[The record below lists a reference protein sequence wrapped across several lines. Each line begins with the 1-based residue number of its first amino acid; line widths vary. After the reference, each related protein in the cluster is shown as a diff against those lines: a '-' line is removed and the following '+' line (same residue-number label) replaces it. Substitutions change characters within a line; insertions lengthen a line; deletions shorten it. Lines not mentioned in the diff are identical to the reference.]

1 MKTKYTT
8 TILGFGNH
16 AAIEIPESELKKLGG
31 SRRAPLKITINKYT
45 YQSTATVMNGKC
57 LVAFPKKDRE
67 SAGVES
73 GDKVEVRLEL
83 DAGYRQVIIPQ
94 ELAGALK
101 KEGLKKELDQ
111 LIYSRRKE
119 YARQVADAKA
129 PETKTRR
136 IQKILD
142 DLKIS

>member
-16 AAIEIPESELKKLGG
+16 AAIEIPEDELKKIGG
-31 SRRAPLKITINKYT
+31 NRRAPLKITINNYT

-57 LVAFPKKDRE
+57 LVVFPKKDRE
-67 SAGVES
+67 SAGAES
-73 GDKVEVRLEL
+73 GDRLEVVLEL
-83 DAGYRQVIIPQ
+83 DSGYRQVIIPR
-94 ELAGALK
+94 ELSEVLN
-101 KEGLKKELDQ
+101 KEGLKREFDQ

-129 PETKTRR
+129 LDTKTRR
-136 IQKILD
+136 IKKILD
-142 DLKIS
+142 ELKK